1 MTEATFENR
10 PFLHLRAT
18 YGYDLLMRLLGALWF
33 LGLAIFTAFTMT
45 NAINTPTSL
54 LAKSCL
60 VMFYLIFCL
69 LISIRP
75 RAKAQ
80 AYGFLPRLAAFV
92 GTYMPWTMVFFAAP
106 TNSALLNL
114 MSSVCVIA
122 GMALAIFTVLHLGKA
137 FSLVPQARMLVRSGP
152 YRWLRHPLY
161 VCEEIAVFGALLQ
174 FPSPITALIFA
185 THVGIQVC
193 RIIYEEK
200 LLRETFPEYREYSA
214 STWRL
219 IPFVW

>member
-1 MTEATFENR
+1 MSEATFENR

-18 YGYDLLMRLLGALWF
+18 YGYDLVMRLLGALWF
-33 LGLAIFTAFTMT
+33 LGLAIFTALTMT
-45 NAINTPTSL
+45 NANNTPTSL

-80 AYGFLPRLAAFV
+80 AYGFLPRLVAFV
-92 GTYMPWTMVFFAAP
+92 GTYMPWTMVFFAAH
-106 TNSALLNL
+106 TNSALRNL

-161 VCEEIAVFGALLQ
+161 VCEEIAVFGTLLQ
-174 FPSPITALIFA
+174 CPSPITALIFA
-185 THVGIQVC
+185 AHIGIQVC

-200 LLRETFPEYREYSA
+200 LLRESFPEYREYAA

>member
-1 MTEATFENR
+1 
-10 PFLHLRAT
+10 
-18 YGYDLLMRLLGALWF
+18 
-33 LGLAIFTAFTMT
+33 
-45 NAINTPTSL
+45 
-54 LAKSCL
+54 
-60 VMFYLIFCL
+60 
-69 LISIRP
+69 
-75 RAKAQ
+75 
-80 AYGFLPRLAAFV
+80 
-92 GTYMPWTMVFFAAP
+92 MVFFAAL

-161 VCEEIAVFGALLQ
+161 VCEEIAVFGTLLQ
-174 FPSPITALIFA
+174 FLSPITALIFA
-185 THVGIQVC
+185 THIGIQVC

-200 LLRETFPEYREYSA
+200 LLRESFPEYRDYLA

>member
-1 MTEATFENR
+1 MSEATFENR

-18 YGYDLLMRLLGALWF
+18 DGYDLVMRSLGVLWF

-45 NAINTPTSL
+45 NANNTPTSL

-92 GTYMPWTMVFFAAP
+92 GTYMPWTMVFFAAL
-106 TNSALLNL
+106 TSSALLNL

-122 GMALAIFTVLHLGKA
+122 GVALAIFTVLHLGKA

-161 VCEEIAVFGALLQ
+161 VCEEVAVFGTFLQ

-185 THVGIQVC
+185 THIGIQVC

-200 LLRETFPEYREYSA
+200 LLRETFVEYREYSA

-219 IPFVW
+219 IPFVS

>member
-1 MTEATFENR
+1 MSEATFENR

-18 YGYDLLMRLLGALWF
+18 DGYDLVMRSLGVLWF

-45 NAINTPTSL
+45 NANNTPTSL

-92 GTYMPWTMVFFAAP
+92 GTYLPWTMVFFAAL

-122 GMALAIFTVLHLGKA
+122 GSLSQSLRSCISVKHLVSYHRHACLYEAGHIDGYDIL
-137 FSLVPQARMLVRSGP
+137 SMLVKRLRFLAHFCNFRPQSQHSSSRHISGFRFVASSTKRSSCAKASP
-152 YRWLRHPLY
+152 NIANTRH
-161 VCEEIAVFGALLQ
+161 
-174 FPSPITALIFA
+174 
-185 THVGIQVC
+185 
-193 RIIYEEK
+193 
-200 LLRETFPEYREYSA
+200 
-214 STWRL
+214 RL
-219 IPFVW
+219 GD

>member
-1 MTEATFENR
+1 MSEVTFENR

-18 YGYDLLMRLLGALWF
+18 YGYDLVTRLLGALWF
-33 LGLAIFTAFTMT
+33 FGLAIVTAFTMT
-45 NAINTPTSL
+45 KAITPTSL

-60 VMFYLIFCL
+60 VTFYLIFGL

-92 GTYMPWTMVFFAAP
+92 GTYMPWTMVFFAAL
-106 TNSALLNL
+106 TNSTLLNL

-122 GMALAIFTVLHLGKA
+122 GIALAIFTVLHLGKA
-137 FSLVPQARMLVRSGP
+137 FSLVPQARMLVRNGP

-161 VCEEIAVFGALLQ
+161 VCEEIAVFGTLLQ
-174 FPSPITALIFA
+174 SPSPITALIFE
-185 THVGIQVC
+185 THIGIQVC

-200 LLRETFPEYREYSA
+200 LLLESFPEYREYSA

>member
-1 MTEATFENR
+1 MSEATFENR

-18 YGYDLLMRLLGALWF
+18 YGYDLVMRLLGALWF
-33 LGLAIFTAFTMT
+33 LGLAIFTAFTIT
-45 NAINTPTSL
+45 NAIQTPTSL

-60 VMFYLIFCL
+60 VMLYLIFCL

-137 FSLVPQARMLVRSGP
+137 FSLVPQAR
-152 YRWLRHPLY
+152 
-161 VCEEIAVFGALLQ
+161 
-174 FPSPITALIFA
+174 IFA
-185 THVGIQVC
+185 THIGIQVC
-193 RIIYEEK
+193 RIIYEEE

>member
-1 MTEATFENR
+1 MSEATFENR

-18 YGYDLLMRLLGALWF
+18 YGYDLVMRLLGALWF

-92 GTYMPWTMVFFAAP
+92 GTYMPWTMVFFAAL

-122 GMALAIFTVLHLGKA
+122 GIALATFTVLHLGKA

-161 VCEEIAVFGALLQ
+161 VCEEIAVFGTLLQ
-174 FPSPITALIFA
+174 FPSPTTALIFA
-185 THVGIQVC
+185 THIGMQVC

>member
-1 MTEATFENR
+1 MSEATFDNR
-10 PFLHLRAT
+10 PFHLRAT
-18 YGYDLLMRLLGALWF
+18 YGYDLVMRLLGALWF

-45 NAINTPTSL
+45 NAITPTSL

-60 VMFYLIFCL
+60 VIFYLIFGL

-92 GTYMPWTMVFFAAP
+92 GTYMPWTMVLFAAP

-122 GMALAIFTVLHLGKA
+122 GSLSQSLRSCISVKHLVSYHRHACLYEAGHIDGYDILSMFVKRSRFLAHCCNFRPQSQHSSSRHISGFRFVASSTKRSSCAKASPNIANTRHRLGD
-137 FSLVPQARMLVRSGP
+137 
-152 YRWLRHPLY
+152 
-161 VCEEIAVFGALLQ
+161 
-174 FPSPITALIFA
+174 
-185 THVGIQVC
+185 
-193 RIIYEEK
+193 
-200 LLRETFPEYREYSA
+200 
-214 STWRL
+214 
-219 IPFVW
+219 

>member
-1 MTEATFENR
+1 MSEATFENR
-10 PFLHLRAT
+10 AFLHLRAT
-18 YGYDLLMRLLGALWF
+18 YGYDLVMRLLGALWF

-45 NAINTPTSL
+45 NAITPTSL

-60 VMFYLIFCL
+60 VIFYLIFGL

-92 GTYMPWTMVFFAAP
+92 GTYMPWTMVLFAAP

-122 GMALAIFTVLHLGKA
+122 GITLAIFTVLHLGKA

-161 VCEEIAVFGALLQ
+161 VCEEIAVFGTLLQ

-185 THVGIQVC
+185 AHIGMQVC

-200 LLRETFPEYREYSA
+200 LLRESFPEYREYSA